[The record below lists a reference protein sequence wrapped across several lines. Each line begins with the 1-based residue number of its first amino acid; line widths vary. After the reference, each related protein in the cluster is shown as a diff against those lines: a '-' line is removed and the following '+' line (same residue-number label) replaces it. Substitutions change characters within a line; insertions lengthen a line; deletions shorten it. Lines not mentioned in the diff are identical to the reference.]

1 MEPLYILIK
10 KTQRLLLSTQK
21 RKRNSTLIS
30 IIFFPIKHFL
40 PSLKKKMAE
49 AFAADIAKS
58 LLGKVGSFAVQEFR
72 LAWGLE
78 DDLARLEEIL
88 KAINAVLSDA
98 EQKQSKNNGIR
109 LWLHMLREVLY
120 DAEDVLDEIECETL
134 QRKVV
139 KTKGSTSRKVLHF
152 FTRSPFR
159 LIIGHK
165 IKKII
170 ERLAQISALKSDFNL
185 SEQAIDC
192 SHVLHEETEMN
203 RSFESFSG
211 LIGRDKDKERII
223 NLLAAPS
230 KVGGAHPPVLPIVG
244 MGGLGK
250 TSLAKSVCD
259 AENVRSHFE
268 LNMEACVSDE
278 FSLKHVIRKIIKSAT
293 GERCADLDEGELNK
307 KLEEI
312 LNGRKYLLLLDDVWN
327 EDAQKW
333 LLLKP
338 LLSKGADGSKIIVT
352 TRSQRVAEIMG
363 TVPADNLSL
372 LGQEDCLSLFYKCAF
387 KEGQKEL
394 YPNLVGIGKEIVDK
408 CKQVPLA
415 VINLGTQL
423 YGKTDE
429 TEWKSVRDSEKW
441 EEEGDGILPAL
452 KISYQRLPT
461 HLKRCFLY
469 CSVFPKD
476 YDFVDISLV
485 QFWMAH
491 GLILQSSNPNEKLED
506 VGLRYV
512 RELISRCFFQD
523 YEDGIVGASFKMH
536 DLMHDLASSLA
547 QNEFSIISSQNHQIS
562 KTTRHLSVLDSD
574 SFFHKTLP
582 KFPNNF
588 HQVRSIVFADSIV
601 GPTCKTDF
609 EKCLL
614 EFKHLRSLELMDDS
628 EFEAFPERIGALKHL
643 RYLHFG
649 KNAKIKRL
657 PKSIFKLQN
666 LQALLTGDGLE
677 ELPKDVRH
685 MSSLRFLFLTT
696 QQKRLPE
703 GGIGCLECLQ
713 TLFIVDCENLE
724 NLCEDMEGLKSL
736 RKLFIVSCGSL
747 ISLPRSIECLTTLEE
762 FCISDC
768 EKLDLMTI
776 EKEKEKKIQP
786 LSSSL
791 RIVIFVALPTTLA
804 LPEQFLQE
812 YAESLQTFMIG
823 DCPNIEEMPEC
834 IRNLKKLQN
843 LVIGDCPRLSK
854 RCRKGTGEDWPK
866 IKHIPKIKV
875 DDDESGEETS
885 D

>member
-1 MEPLYILIK
+1 
-10 KTQRLLLSTQK
+10 
-21 RKRNSTLIS
+21 
-30 IIFFPIKHFL
+30 
-40 PSLKKKMAE
+40 MAE

-58 LLGKVGSFAVQEFR
+58 LLGKLGSFAVQEFR

-170 ERLAQISALKSDFNL
+170 ERLGEISALKSDFNL

-230 KVGGAHPPVLPIVG
+230 KVGDAHPVVLPIVG

-259 AENVRSHFE
+259 AENVKSHFE
-268 LNMEACVSDE
+268 LKMEVCVSDD
-278 FSLKHVIRKIIKSAT
+278 FSLKQVIQKIIKSAT

-312 LNGRKYLLLLDDVWN
+312 VNGRKYLLLLDDVWN

-394 YPNLVGIGKEIVDK
+394 YPNLVGIGKEIVEK

-429 TEWKSVRDSEKW
+429 KEWQSVRDSEKW

-476 YDFVDISLV
+476 YQFVDLELV

-491 GLILQSSNPNEKLED
+491 GLIHQSSNPNENLED

-523 YEDGIVGASFKMH
+523 YENKIIIASFKMH

-574 SFFHKTLP
+574 SFFHRTLP

-588 HQVRSIVFADSIV
+588 HQVRSIGFADSIV

-628 EFEAFPERIGALKHL
+628 EFETFPESIGALKHL
-643 RYLHFG
+643 RYLYFG
-649 KNAKIKRL
+649 SNTKIKRL

-666 LQALLTGDGLE
+666 LQALAVTGEEGLE
-677 ELPKDVRH
+677 ELPKDVRY
-685 MSSLRFLFLTT
+685 MISLRFLFLFTK
-696 QQKRLPE
+696 QKRLPE

-713 TLFIVDCENLE
+713 TLFIAQCENLE
-724 NLCEDMEGLKSL
+724 NLCEDMQGLKSL
-736 RKLFIVSCGSL
+736 RKLVIFECDSL
-747 ISLPRSIECLTTLEE
+747 ISLPRSIKCLTTLEE
-762 FCISDC
+762 LFISNC
-768 EKLDLMTI
+768 QKLDLMKI
-776 EKEKEKKIQP
+776 EEVKEKKIQP
-786 LSSSL
+786 LSLSL
-791 RIVIFVALPTTLA
+791 RIVLFVAVPATIA
-804 LPEQFLQE
+804 LPEQLLE
-812 YAESLQTFMIG
+812 GSTESLQTFIIR

-834 IRNLKKLQN
+834 ISNLKKLQN
-843 LVIGDCPRLSK
+843 LQIINCPRLSE
-854 RCRKGTGEDWPK
+854 RCIRGTGEDWPK

-875 DDDESGEETS
+875 DDDDSGEETFN
-885 D
+885 

>member
-1 MEPLYILIK
+1 MIK

-21 RKRNSTLIS
+21 AELHSYLNH
-30 IIFFPIKHFL
+30 FFLSNTSPL
-40 PSLKKKMAE
+40 TQKKMAE
-49 AFAADIAKS
+49 AFAAEIAKS
-58 LLGKVGSFAVQEFR
+58 LLGKLGSFAVQEFR

-78 DDLARLEEIL
+78 DDLARLEERL
-88 KAINAVLSDA
+88 KAINVVLSDA
-98 EQKQSKNNGIR
+98 EKQQSKNDRIR

-134 QRKVV
+134 QRRVV
-139 KTKGSTSRKVLHF
+139 KTKGSTSRKVQHF
-152 FTRSPFR
+152 FTSSNMIPFR
-159 LIIGHK
+159 LRMGHK

-170 ERLAQISALKSDFNL
+170 ERLNDISALKSDYNL
-185 SEQAIDC
+185 SEQTIDC

-211 LIGRDKDKERII
+211 LIGRDKDRERII
-223 NLLAAPS
+223 NLLIAPI
-230 KVGGAHPPVLPIVG
+230 KVGDAHPLVLPIVG

-259 AENVRSHFE
+259 AENVKSHFD
-268 LNMEACVSDE
+268 LKMRVCVSDD
-278 FSLKHVIRKIIKSAT
+278 FSLKQVIQKIIKSATT
-293 GERCADLDEGELNK
+293 GERCADLDGGELEK

-338 LLSKGADGSKIIVT
+338 LLSKGADGSKLIVT
-352 TRSQRVAEIMG
+352 TRSQRVADIMG
-363 TVPADNLSL
+363 TVAAYNLSL

-387 KEGQKEL
+387 KEGQIEL
-394 YPNLVGIGKEIVDK
+394 YPNLVGIGKEIVGK

-415 VINLGTQL
+415 VINMGTQL
-423 YGKTDE
+423 YGRTDE
-429 TEWKSVRDSEKW
+429 KEWESVRDSEKW

-469 CSVFPKD
+469 CSFFPKD
-476 YDFVDISLV
+476 YEFVDLLLV

-491 GLILQSSNPNEKLED
+491 GLIHQSSNPNENLED

-512 RELISRCFFQD
+512 RELFSRCFFQD
-523 YEDGIVGASFKMH
+523 YKDRMGGAVFKMH
-536 DLMHDLASSLA
+536 DLMHDLASSVA

-574 SFFHKTLP
+574 SFFHNTLP

-588 HQVRSIVFADSIV
+588 HQVRSIAFVDSIV

-614 EFKHLRSLELMDDS
+614 EFKYLRSLQLREDS
-628 EFEAFPERIGALKHL
+628 EFEAFPERIGSLKHL

-649 KNAKIKRL
+649 NNAKIKRL

-666 LQALLTGDGLE
+666 LQALFTGEGLE
-677 ELPKDVRH
+677 ELPEDVRY
-685 MSSLRFLFLTT
+685 MISLRFLLLVT

-713 TLFIVDCENLE
+713 TLYIVACENLE
-724 NLCEDMEGLKSL
+724 NLCEDMQGLKSL
-736 RKLFIVSCGSL
+736 RKLVISGCDSL
-747 ISLPRSIECLTTLEE
+747 ISLPRSIRCLTTLEE
-762 FCISDC
+762 LLISNC

-776 EKEKEKKIQP
+776 VEEKEKKIQP
-786 LSSSL
+786 FSFSL
-791 RIVIFVALPTTLA
+791 RIVLFMAVPATIV
-804 LPEQFLQE
+804 LPEQLLE
-812 YAESLQTFMIG
+812 GSAESLQTFIIEG
-823 DCPNIEEMPEC
+823 CPNIEEMPEC
-834 IRNLKKLQN
+834 ISNFKKLQN
-843 LVIGDCPRLSK
+843 LEIIDCPRLSE
-854 RCRKGTGEDWPK
+854 RCIRGTGKDWPK
-866 IKHIPKIKV
+866 IKHIPKILL
-875 DDDESGEETS
+875 G
-885 D
+885 

>member
-1 MEPLYILIK
+1 M
-10 KTQRLLLSTQK
+10 
-21 RKRNSTLIS
+21 
-30 IIFFPIKHFL
+30 
-40 PSLKKKMAE
+40 
-49 AFAADIAKS
+49 
-58 LLGKVGSFAVQEFR
+58 
-72 LAWGLE
+72 
-78 DDLARLEEIL
+78 
-88 KAINAVLSDA
+88 
-98 EQKQSKNNGIR
+98 
-109 LWLHMLREVLY
+109 
-120 DAEDVLDEIECETL
+120 
-134 QRKVV
+134 
-139 KTKGSTSRKVLHF
+139 
-152 FTRSPFR
+152 
-159 LIIGHK
+159 GHK
-165 IKKII
+165 IKSII
-170 ERLAQISALKSDFNL
+170 ERLAEISSLKSDFNL
-185 SEQAIDC
+185 SEQTIDC
-192 SHVLHEETEMN
+192 SHVLQEETEMN

-211 LIGRDKDKERII
+211 LIGRDEDKERII

-230 KVGGAHPPVLPIVG
+230 KVGDAHPFVLPIVG

-250 TSLAKSVCD
+250 TSLAKSVCV
-259 AENVRSHFE
+259 AEIVNTHHFD
-268 LNMEACVSDE
+268 LKMEACVSDD
-278 FSLKHVIRKIIKSAT
+278 FSLKQMVQKIIKSAT
-293 GERCADLDEGELNK
+293 GERCADLNEGELKK

-312 LNGRKYLLLLDDVWN
+312 LKGKKYLLLMDDVWN

-338 LLSKGADGSKIIVT
+338 LLSKGAGGSKIIVT

-363 TVPADNLSL
+363 TVPAYNLSL

-387 KEGQKEL
+387 KEGQIEL
-394 YPNLVGIGKEIVDK
+394 YPNLVGIGKEIVEK

-429 TEWKSVRDSEKW
+429 KEWESVRDSEKW

-452 KISYQRLPT
+452 KVSYQRLPT

-476 YDFVDISLV
+476 YEFADFILV

-491 GLILQSSNPNEKLED
+491 GLILQSSSPNEKLED

-523 YEDGIVGASFKMH
+523 YEDLMVVAEFKMH

-547 QNEFSIISSQNHQIS
+547 QNEFSIISSQNHQFS

-574 SFFHKTLP
+574 LFFHEALP
-582 KFPNNF
+582 KLPNNF
-588 HQVRSIVFADSIV
+588 HQVRSVVFADSLV

-609 EKCLL
+609 EKCLI
-614 EFKHLRSLELMDDS
+614 EFKHLRSLELLDDS

-643 RYLHFG
+643 RYLNFFN
-649 KNAKIKRL
+649 NAKIKRL

-666 LQALLTGDGLE
+666 LQALAVTGEGLE
-677 ELPKDVRH
+677 ELPKDVRY
-685 MSSLRFLFLTT
+685 MISLRFLCLST

-713 TLFIVDCENLE
+713 TLLIVQCENLE
-724 NLCEDMEGLKSL
+724 NLCEDMQGLNSL
-736 RKLFIVSCGSL
+736 RRLVIAGCDSL
-747 ISLPRSIECLTTLEE
+747 ISLPRSIKCLTTLEE
-762 FCISDC
+762 LSIISC
-768 EKLDLMTI
+768 ENLDLMTI
-776 EKEKEKKIQP
+776 EKEKEKKIQS

-791 RIVIFVALPTTLA
+791 RIVIFATLPTTLA
-804 LPEQFLQE
+804 LPEQFLQG
-812 YAESLQTFMIG
+812 YAESLQTFMIR
-823 DCPNIEEMPEC
+823 DCTNIEEMPEC

-843 LVIGDCPRLSK
+843 LEISNCPRLSK

-875 DDDESGEETS
+875 VDDDSGEETS
-885 D
+885 N

>member
-1 MEPLYILIK
+1 
-10 KTQRLLLSTQK
+10 
-21 RKRNSTLIS
+21 
-30 IIFFPIKHFL
+30 
-40 PSLKKKMAE
+40 MAE

-58 LLGKVGSFAVQEFR
+58 LLGKLGSFAVQEFR

-120 DAEDVLDEIECETL
+120 DAEDLLDEIECETL

-268 LNMEACVSDE
+268 LKMGACVSDD
-278 FSLKHVIRKIIKSAT
+278 FSLKQVIQKIIKSAT
-293 GERCADLDEGELNK
+293 GERCADLNEGELNK
-307 KLEEI
+307 KLEDI
-312 LNGRKYLLLLDDVWN
+312 MKGKKYLLLLDDVWN

-363 TVPADNLSL
+363 TVAAYNLSL

-394 YPNLVGIGKEIVDK
+394 YPNLVGIGKEIVEK

-429 TEWKSVRDSEKW
+429 KEWESVRDSEKW
-441 EEEGDGILPAL
+441 EEEEDGILPAL
-452 KISYQRLPT
+452 NISYQRLPT

-476 YDFVDISLV
+476 YLFLDLVLV

-523 YEDGIVGASFKMH
+523 YEDVMVGATFKMH

-574 SFFHKTLP
+574 SFFHRTLP

-588 HQVRSIVFADSIV
+588 HQVRSIGFADSIV

-614 EFKHLRSLELMDDS
+614 EFKHLRSLKLMDDS
-628 EFEAFPERIGALKHL
+628 EFETFPESIGALKHL
-643 RYLHFG
+643 RYLNFG
-649 KNAKIKRL
+649 NNTKIKRL

-666 LQALLTGDGLE
+666 LQTLAVAGEGLE
-677 ELPKDVRH
+677 ELPKDVRY
-685 MSSLRFLFLTT
+685 MISLRFLFLST

-713 TLFIVDCENLE
+713 TLFIAHCENLE
-724 NLCEDMEGLKSL
+724 NLCEDMQGLKSL
-736 RKLFIVSCGSL
+736 RTLVIGGCHSL
-747 ISLPRSIECLTTLEE
+747 ISLPRSIKCLTTLEE
-762 FCISDC
+762 LFIVDC
-768 EKLDLMTI
+768 KQLDLMI
-776 EKEKEKKIQP
+776 IQEEKEEKIQP
-786 LSSSL
+786 LPLSL
-791 RIVIFVALPTTLA
+791 RIILFDNLPATLA
-804 LPEQFLQE
+804 LPEQLLQGSI
-812 YAESLQTFMIG
+812 ESLQTFIISN
-823 DCPNIEEMPEC
+823 CPNIRKMPDC
-834 IRNLKKLQN
+834 IDKLKKLQN
-843 LVIGDCPRLSK
+843 LKIRDCSSLSK
-854 RCRKGTGEDWPK
+854 MCRRGTGEDWPK
-866 IKHIPKIKV
+866 IAHIPKIKV
-875 DDDESGEETS
+875 VDDDSGEETS

>member
-1 MEPLYILIK
+1 M
-10 KTQRLLLSTQK
+10 
-21 RKRNSTLIS
+21 
-30 IIFFPIKHFL
+30 
-40 PSLKKKMAE
+40 
-49 AFAADIAKS
+49 
-58 LLGKVGSFAVQEFR
+58 
-72 LAWGLE
+72 GLE

-387 KEGQKEL
+387 KEGEKEL
-394 YPNLVGIGKEIVDK
+394 YPNLVGIGKEIVEK

-429 TEWKSVRDSEKW
+429 KEWESVRDSEKW

-476 YDFVDISLV
+476 YLFVDLYLV

-491 GLILQSSNPNEKLED
+491 GLIHQSSNPNEKLED

-512 RELISRCFFQD
+512 RELFSRCFFQD
-523 YEDGIVGASFKMH
+523 YVDLNYAAVFKMH

-562 KTTRHLSVLDSD
+562 KTTRHLTILDSD

-601 GPTCKTDF
+601 GPTCTTDF

-614 EFKHLRSLELMDDS
+614 EFKHLRSLELMDD
-628 EFEAFPERIGALKHL
+628 FEAFPERIGALKHL
-643 RYLHFG
+643 RYLHFL

-666 LQALLTGDGLE
+666 LQALVTGDGLE

-685 MSSLRFLFLTT
+685 MISLRFLLLTT
-696 QQKRLPE
+696 KQKRLPE

-713 TLFIVDCENLE
+713 TLFIADCENLE
-724 NLCEDMEGLKSL
+724 NFCEDMQGLKSL
-736 RKLFIVSCGSL
+736 RKLVIAECDSL

-762 FCISDC
+762 LFISNC
-768 EKLDLMTI
+768 QKLDLMTI
-776 EKEKEKKIQP
+776 EKEKKLDLMTREKEKEKNFKI
-786 LSSSL
+786 L
-791 RIVIFVALPTTLA
+791 RSVIV
-804 LPEQFLQE
+804 Q
-812 YAESLQTFMIG
+812 G
-823 DCPNIEEMPEC
+823 
-834 IRNLKKLQN
+834 
-843 LVIGDCPRLSK
+843 
-854 RCRKGTGEDWPK
+854 
-866 IKHIPKIKV
+866 
-875 DDDESGEETS
+875 
-885 D
+885 

>member
-1 MEPLYILIK
+1 
-10 KTQRLLLSTQK
+10 
-21 RKRNSTLIS
+21 
-30 IIFFPIKHFL
+30 
-40 PSLKKKMAE
+40 MAE
-49 AFAADIAKS
+49 AFAAEIAKS
-58 LLGKVGSFAVQEFR
+58 LLGKLGSFAGQEFR

-78 DDLARLEEIL
+78 DELARLEERL

-98 EQKQSKNNGIR
+98 EKQQSKNDRIR
-109 LWLHMLREVLY
+109 LWLRMLREVLY

-134 QRKVV
+134 RRQVV
-139 KTKGSTSRKVLHF
+139 KTTGSTSRKVQRF
-152 FTRSPFR
+152 FSSSNKIAFR
-159 LIIGHK
+159 LKMGHK
-165 IKKII
+165 IKGII
-170 ERLAQISALKSDFNL
+170 ERLAEISSLKSDFNL
-185 SEQAIDC
+185 SEQATDC
-192 SHVLHEETEMN
+192 SHVLHEETGMN
-203 RSFESFSG
+203 RAFDSFSG
-211 LIGRDKDKERII
+211 LIGRDEDKERII
-223 NLLAAPS
+223 SLLEAPF
-230 KVGGAHPPVLPIVG
+230 KVGDAHPLVLPIVG

-259 AENVRSHFE
+259 AENVRSHFD
-268 LNMEACVSDE
+268 LKMEACVSDD
-278 FSLKHVIRKIIKSAT
+278 FSLKQVVKKIIKSAT
-293 GERCADLDEGELNK
+293 GERCADLDGGELNK

-312 LNGRKYLLLLDDVWN
+312 LNGKKYLLLLDDVWN
-327 EDAQKW
+327 EDAEKW

-338 LLSKGADGSKIIVT
+338 LLSKGAGGSKMIVT
-352 TRSQRVAEIMG
+352 TRSRRVADIMG
-363 TVPADNLSL
+363 TVPAHNLSL

-387 KEGQKEL
+387 KEGQMH
-394 YPNLVGIGKEIVDK
+394 PNLVGIGKEIVEK
-408 CKQVPLA
+408 CKQVPMA

-429 TEWKSVRDSEKW
+429 KEWKSVRDSEKW

-476 YDFVDISLV
+476 YRFSDLYLV

-523 YEDGIVGASFKMH
+523 YEDRIVGALFKMH

-582 KFPNNF
+582 EFPNNF

-614 EFKHLRSLELMDDS
+614 EFKHLRSLELMYDS

-643 RYLHFG
+643 RYFLFG
-649 KNAKIKRL
+649 DFLFGDNKIIKRL

-666 LQALLTGDGLE
+666 LQALFIREGLE

-685 MSSLRFLFLTT
+685 MINLRFLFVFTK
-696 QQKRLPE
+696 QKRLLE

-713 TLFIVDCENLE
+713 TLVIFNCENLE
-724 NLCEDMEGLKSL
+724 ILCEDMQGLKSL
-736 RKLFIVSCGSL
+736 RKLIIGGCDSL
-747 ISLPRSIECLTTLEE
+747 ISLPRSIKCLTTLEE
-762 FCISDC
+762 LFIMGC
-768 EKLDLMTI
+768 EKLDLMKI
-776 EKEKEKKIQP
+776 EEEKEGKIQP
-786 LSSSL
+786 LSLSL
-791 RIVIFVALPTTLA
+791 RIVIFDSLPSNIA
-804 LPEQFLQE
+804 LPEQFLQGS
-812 YAESLQTFMIG
+812 AESLQTFIIKKCPSIG
-823 DCPNIEEMPEC
+823 EMPEC
-834 IRNLKKLQN
+834 ISNLKKLQN
-843 LVIGDCPRLSK
+843 LEIIDCPRLSK
-854 RCRKGTGEDWPK
+854 RCIRGTGEDWPK

-875 DDDESGEETS
+875 DGDDSGEETS
-885 D
+885 HAEAGSSGTPSAREEDKVY